1 MNYALTI
8 INLSVYIVG
17 TPTVTVNSLT
27 KQIGS
32 DVDMTCSITT
42 TQSASSLT
50 VKWKKGSTVLNT
62 TNIVSNSAT
71 SFNDILKLKT
81 VSDTDA
87 GVYECEVSNIIYTNT
102 YLTSGDGSKTATLKI
117 KSEYFHH

>member
-1 MNYALTI
+1 M
-8 INLSVYIVG
+8 
-17 TPTVTVNSLT
+17 TVNNLT

-42 TQSASSLT
+42 TQPASSLT

-62 TNIVSNSAT
+62 TNIVSSSAT
-71 SFNDILKLKT
+71 SFNDIYKLKT
-81 VSDTDA
+81 VSETD
-87 GVYECEVSNIIYTNT
+87 GGDYVCEVSSIIYTNT
-102 YLTSGDGSKTATLKI
+102 YLTSSDFSKTANLTI

>member
-1 MNYALTI
+1 MTLN
-8 INLSVYIVG
+8 N
-17 TPTVTVNSLT
+17 LT

-42 TQSASSLT
+42 TQPASSLT

-62 TNIVSNSAT
+62 TNIVSSSAT
-71 SFNDILKLKT
+71 SFNDIYKLKT
-81 VSDTDA
+81 VSESDGGDY
-87 GVYECEVSNIIYTNT
+87 VCEVSNIIYTNT
-102 YLTSGDGSKTATLKI
+102 YLTSNDGTRTATLKI